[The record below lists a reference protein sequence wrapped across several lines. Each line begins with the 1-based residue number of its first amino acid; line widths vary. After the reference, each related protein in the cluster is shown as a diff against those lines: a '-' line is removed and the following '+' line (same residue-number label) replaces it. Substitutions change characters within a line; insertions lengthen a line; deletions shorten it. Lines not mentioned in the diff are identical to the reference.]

1 MLRLLRRPSQ
11 VGPASLRR
19 LTGVCLVSASLLAGG
34 CASSKKAAE
43 TAPPAEAPRTDL
55 ASLYGRDAA
64 YAVGITQSL
73 TFEDPVR
80 HRTLKPLVW
89 YPVAP
94 GTPMDNRA
102 PSEVFKPFF
111 GAKDA
116 PLSDARARWPLVL
129 LSHGSGGSGIDLS
142 WFGAH
147 LAAHGFIVVSV
158 NHPGNTYQDTSP
170 MGFARAW
177 ERPKDFTVILDHLL
191 KDPTWGPRVDP
202 ERVGASGYSMGGYTA
217 LALVGLRLNLEWIE
231 KRCTTPGTR
240 EEIGCES
247 LRDVDYRRIDFKES
261 RASYRDPRVRS
272 ALAMAPGMAA
282 SFEAQDTAD
291 IHQEVGLILA
301 KGDELMPHEQHGL
314 HLSGLLP
321 PATTRT
327 VVLDDAGHFT
337 FLPECQPKG
346 FEVIAMLCQD
356 GVPGT
361 RAASQAR
368 TKMEGVEFFRRTLD
382 VR

>member
-1 MLRLLRRPSQ
+1 MLRLSQ
-11 VGPASLRR
+11 VAPASLRR
-19 LTGVCLVSASLLAGG
+19 LTAVFLVSASLLSGG
-34 CASSKKAAE
+34 CTCSKKAADS
-43 TAPPAEAPRTDL
+43 APRTDHS
-55 ASLYGRDAA
+55 ALYGADAA
-64 YAVGITQSL
+64 HAVGFTQSL

-80 HRTLKPLVW
+80 RRTLKPLIW

-111 GAKDA
+111 AAKDA

-147 LAAHGFIVVSV
+147 LAAHGFIVLSV
-158 NHPGNTYQDTSP
+158 NHPGNTFQDTSP
-170 MGFARAW
+170 LGFARAW

-191 KDPTWGPRVDP
+191 KDPTWGPRVDA
-202 ERVGASGYSMGGYTA
+202 ERIGASGHSMGGYTA
-217 LALVGLRLNLEWIE
+217 MALVGLRLNLEWIE

-261 RASYRDPRVRS
+261 RASYRDARVK
-272 ALAMAPGMAA
+272 AAFAMAPGMAA

-291 IHQEVGLILA
+291 IRQPVELILA

-314 HLSGLLP
+314 QLSGLMP
-321 PATTRT
+321 PATTTT
-327 VVLDDAGHFT
+327 VVLEEAGHFT

-346 FEVIAMLCQD
+346 FEVVAMLCQD
-356 GVPGT
+356 GVAGT
-361 RAASQAR
+361 RAASQTR
-368 TKMEGVEFFRRTLD
+368 TKAEGVAFFRRTLD